1 MKVLEVCVPSDQQA
15 MLMTKPSEVITTDN
29 NCKMEDYINEGQNVM
44 NCAKE
49 HGYTDKEPSVT
60 EELCKKIKVG
70 TQKCILELKVE
81 CFSERENNVLAD
93 LLKTVFEDSKESYGT
108 DTGKKVLREMKPNRR
123 EILKCILEL
132 EGSKSVESGQASV
145 TISSLFITPL
155 IYTIL

>member
-29 NCKMEDYINEGQNVM
+29 NCKMEDYMKVGQNVM

-60 EELCKKIKVG
+60 EELCKKIRVG

-81 CFSERENNVLAD
+81 CFSERENNALAD
-93 LLKTVFEDSKESYGT
+93 LLKTAFKDSKEAYGT

-123 EILKCILEL
+123 EILKCVLEL
-132 EGSKSVESGQASV
+132 EGSNSVESGQASV
-145 TISSLFITPL
+145 TILSLFITPL

>member
-1 MKVLEVCVPSDQQA
+1 MCVPSDQQA

-29 NCKMEDYINEGQNVM
+29 NCKMEDYRKVGQNVM

-93 LLKTVFEDSKESYGT
+93 LLKTVFKDSKESYGT
-108 DTGKKVLREMKPNRR
+108 DIGKKVLREMKPNQR
-123 EILKCILEL
+123 EMIKCALEL
-132 EGSKSVESGQASV
+132 EGTKSVESGQASV

-155 IYTIL
+155 IYTIM